1 MASGSCVAGLAALAS
16 VMSHASRHKR
26 NRNRLSPGCAWYT
39 NSGPGHY
46 GPAAT
51 ERKTLRVKL
60 FTPLTIG
67 TMELPNRLV
76 MAPLTRMR
84 ADLNGV
90 PTDVMV
96 DYYRQRASLGLIV
109 SEGIY
114 PSFTGQ
120 GNTRMPGLVTE
131 DHVTGWKRV
140 TDAVH
145 EAGGRIVAQL
155 MHSGRVAHENIN
167 GGRGAVAPSAIALE
181 GMAHTYDGKQPY
193 PVPHALTEA
202 ELPGV
207 VQDFVSAA
215 RNAMKAG
222 FDGVELHGANGYL
235 LHEFLSPVSN
245 TRTDS
250 YGGSPEN
257 RARLVIEAFRAVA
270 EAVGPEHTGI
280 RISPEHNIQGVLET
294 DREDVTATYTAL
306 VDGIADLKP
315 AYLSILH
322 ADPADAMVQDLRHR
336 FGGPV
341 LLNTGFGTVTNRS
354 DAVALL
360 QEDLADAVVVGRPA
374 LANPDLARRWQEDH
388 PLNDLDYATF
398 YTDGAVGY
406 TDYPELAPV
415 S

>member
-1 MASGSCVAGLAALAS
+1 M
-16 VMSHASRHKR
+16 
-26 NRNRLSPGCAWYT
+26 
-39 NSGPGHY
+39 
-46 GPAAT
+46 
-51 ERKTLRVKL
+51 KL
-60 FTPLTIG
+60 FTPLTVG

-76 MAPLTRMR
+76 MAPMSRVR
-84 ADLNGV
+84 ADRNGV
-90 PTDVMV
+90 PTDLMV
-96 DYYRQRASLGLIV
+96 EHYRQRASMGLII
-109 SEGIY
+109 SDGIY
-114 PSFTGQ
+114 PSFPGQ
-120 GNTRMPGLVTE
+120 GNALMPGLVTE
-131 DHVTGWKRV
+131 EHVAGWKRV

-167 GGRGAVAPSAIALE
+167 GGRQVQAPSAIAVE
-181 GMAHTYDGKQPY
+181 GMAHTYDGKQPF

-235 LHEFLSPVSN
+235 LQEFLSPVSN
-245 TRTDS
+245 TRTDN

-257 RARLVIEAFRAVA
+257 RARMVIETFRAVA
-270 EAVGPEHTGI
+270 EAVGAEHTGI

-294 DREDVTATYTAL
+294 DRADVTATYTAL

-322 ADPADAMVQDLRHR
+322 KDPADEMVQDLRRR

-341 LLNTGFGTVTNRS
+341 LLNTGFGTVTSRD
-354 DAVALL
+354 DAIMLL
-360 QEDLADAVVVGRPA
+360 EEDLAEAVVVGRPVI
-374 LANPDLARRWQEDH
+374 ANPDLARRWQEDH
-388 PLNDLDYATF
+388 PLNEVDQATV
-398 YTDGAVGY
+398 YTDGAAGY
-406 TDYPELAPV
+406 TDYPVLEPAA

>member
-1 MASGSCVAGLAALAS
+1 MNL
-16 VMSHASRHKR
+16 
-26 NRNRLSPGCAWYT
+26 Y
-39 NSGPGHY
+39 
-46 GPAAT
+46 
-51 ERKTLRVKL
+51 
-60 FTPLTIG
+60 TPLTLG
-67 TMELPNRLV
+67 AMELPNRLV

-84 ADLNGV
+84 ADLFGV
-90 PTDVMV
+90 PTDMMI

-120 GNTRMPGLVTE
+120 GNTRMPGLVTDE
-131 DHVTGWKRV
+131 HVAGWKKV

-145 EAGGRIVAQL
+145 AAGGRIVAQL

-181 GMAHTYDGKQPY
+181 GMAHTYEGKQPY

-202 ELPGV
+202 EIPGV
-207 VQDFVSAA
+207 VQEFTSAA
-215 RNAMKAG
+215 VNAMKAG

-235 LHEFLSPVSN
+235 LQEFLSPVSN

-257 RARLVIEAFRAVA
+257 RARIVVEAFRSVA
-270 EAVGPEHTGI
+270 EAIGADHVGI

-294 DREDVTATYTAL
+294 DREDVLATYTAL
-306 VDGIADLKP
+306 VDGIAPLKP
-315 AYLSILH
+315 LYLSILH
-322 ADPADAMVQDLRHR
+322 KDPADDLVQELRRR
-336 FGGPV
+336 FAGPV
-341 LLNTGFGTVTNRS
+341 LLNTGFGVMTTRD
-354 DAVALL
+354 DAIALL

-374 LANPDLARRWQEDH
+374 IANPDLARRWQEDLELNAPD
-388 PLNDLDYATF
+388 PLTF
-398 YTDGAVGY
+398 YTDGAAGY